1 MALNKEKL
9 IEYAFRN
16 VDIGDDCDV
25 LEADC
30 KNIVF
35 LFDNC
40 ELQFQKKT
48 VFLST

>member
-9 IEYAFRN
+9 IEFAFRN

-30 KNIVF
+30 KI
-35 LFDNC
+35 
-40 ELQFQKKT
+40 
-48 VFLST
+48 LSFI